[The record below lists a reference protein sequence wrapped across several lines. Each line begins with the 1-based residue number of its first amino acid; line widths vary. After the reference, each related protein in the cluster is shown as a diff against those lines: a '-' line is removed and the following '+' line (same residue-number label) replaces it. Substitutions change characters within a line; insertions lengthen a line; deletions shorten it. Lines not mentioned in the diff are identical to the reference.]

1 MGRGESILNK
11 RRNSIKKWYFD
22 SGLHSQKIVYYS
34 KKEDRSEGEV
44 PGALLISFEGE
55 DTSNPIP
62 TPPPT
67 AGTGFD
73 FLDEDPCVGREVT

>member
-62 TPPPT
+62 TPPQLQEPDLT
-67 AGTGFD
+67 
-73 FLDEDPCVGREVT
+73 FLMKILVLEGK